1 VPVPSMHNM
10 HTKAW
15 RYMSFSRFTWLLQ
28 RKRIWMA
35 RVDKLD
41 DEWELALAGDQLKH
55 VYNTAPIQPL
65 GVHPPKE
72 SVEERTKRIVDMWRR
87 ETFVS
92 CWCASNHESH
102 ALWRIFCGPSEGVV
116 IQSTLADLKHEFQNI
131 PLYDIR
137 YESPGRKKSIPVKL
151 DLATI
156 KRPMFSYE
164 NEVRFIAEADHN
176 NPNLNKGEFGFEY
189 GIEPERFIEK
199 IVVHPQA
206 DESFRETVML
216 LVDGL
221 APTLGNK
228 VEWSE
233 MHEKP
238 PLNEVK

>member
-1 VPVPSMHNM
+1 VLVPRTYDM

-15 RYMSFSRFTWLLQ
+15 RYVSFSRFTWLLQ

-55 VYNTAPIQPL
+55 VYATAPIRPL
-65 GVHPPKE
+65 DEPPPKE
-72 SVEERTKRIVDMWRR
+72 TVEERTKRIIDMWRR

-102 ALWRIFCGPSEGVV
+102 ALWRIFCGPSEGVA
-116 IQSTLADLKHEFQNI
+116 IQSTLAALKQEFQNI

-137 YESPGRKKSIPVKL
+137 YEHPGKKQSTPVKL

-164 NEVRFIAEADHN
+164 HEVRFIAEPDHN
-176 NPNLNKGEFGFEY
+176 NPNLCKGEFGFEY
-189 GIEPERFIEK
+189 DIEPEKFIEK
-199 IVVHPQA
+199 IVIHPQA
-206 DESFRETVML
+206 DESFMETVML
-216 LVDGL
+216 LIDGL
-221 APTLGNK
+221 APTLRDQ
-228 VEWSE
+228 VQWSE
-233 MHEKP
+233 MRGKP
-238 PLNEVK
+238 PLGQ